1 MDDPL
6 AHLAVLNRQGAP
18 SVHEKMLA
26 IGSDIEIAGRVKQEI
41 CQSLRRNP
49 SCRRSILAL
58 LRHTLGGDPGT
69 RVTACGS
76 RVRWRLLQHPR
87 WRGIARQ
94 TQQVT
99 GQLCSQRVC
108 CVSGGAKFLRYS
120 VSRHQLR
127 FRVYSFRRAWN
138 AEPRR
143 CTPGTIAAGI
153 RCPVV
158 GRVDAACAPPQGS
171 LLARLLDGMFHGDD
185 EADAKVALLA
195 EIIGAAALGYAT
207 KLQQPRAVIL
217 RGETAEN
224 GKSQVLDLARGLLPP
239 SAVCS
244 LTAARMADERH
255 IVGLVGKLLNA
266 SDELTSAAAIASE
279 MFKAVITGEPVHGR
293 DVYKSRVEFR
303 PVAQHLFATNILPV
317 FAGGMDRG
325 IQRRLLVI
333 PFNRVVPPEERIEA
347 IGRRVAEQ
355 EADLLLAWAV
365 HGAARLIRQRNF
377 SVPASSKTALMDWI
391 YGADPVLA
399 WLDERV
405 EVRPDE
411 RSPGADPLRLRPVPG
426 LGCVGGVQTGAR
438 CRPSTASS
446 SGLPPTP
453 RASSIDGAERVA
465 SSPAWWCATSTR
477 HHCETQR

>member
-1 MDDPL
+1 MRL
-6 AHLAVLNRQGAP
+6 
-18 SVHEKMLA
+18 SVHEYDGAYFNTPGGGASRVRLNKSRIDSVLNELA
-26 IGSDIEIAGRVKQEI
+26 ALVAQPAFFATSHVGINCASGFI
-41 CQSLRRNP
+41 CFAEDGTPSLVAHAPDHR
-49 SCRRSILAL
+49 C
-58 LRHTLGGDPGT
+58 RHTLPG
-69 RVTACGS
+69 
-76 RVRWRLLQHPR
+76 RW
-87 WRGIARQ
+87 
-94 TQQVT
+94 
-99 GQLCSQRVC
+99 S
-108 CVSGGAKFLRYS
+108 
-120 VSRHQLR
+120 
-127 FRVYSFRRAWN
+127 
-138 AEPRR
+138 
-143 CTPGTIAAGI
+143 
-153 RCPVV
+153 
-158 GRVDAACAPPQGS
+158 VDAACAPPQGS
-171 LLARLLDGMFHGDD
+171 LLARLLGGVFHGDD
-185 EADAKVALLA
+185 DADAKVDLLA

-217 RGETAEN
+217 KGETAEN

-255 IVGLVGKLLNA
+255 IVGLAGKLLNA

-279 MFKAVITGEPVHGR
+279 TFKAVITGEPVHGR

-333 PFNRVVPPEERIEA
+333 PFNRVVPPEERVEA

-365 HGAARLIRQRNF
+365 DGAARLIRQRNF
-377 SVPASSKTALMDWI
+377 SVPASSKTALVDWI

-411 RSPGADPLRLRPVPG
+411 YLKVRTRYAYDQFQAWAVSEGFKRDSLPAINGFVQRITANAPGIKYRRSKEGRFLTGLVVRHFDPPRP
-426 LGCVGGVQTGAR
+426 
-438 CRPSTASS
+438 
-446 SGLPPTP
+446 
-453 RASSIDGAERVA
+453 
-465 SSPAWWCATSTR
+465 
-477 HHCETQR
+477 